1 MTTVRECVHAFM
13 RERGLTTV
21 FGNPGSTELPYF
33 KNWPDDFDYVLG
45 LQESAALS
53 MADGYAQVANK
64 PAIVNLHSAAGLG
77 HALGSLVTA
86 YKNNT
91 PLIIVA
97 GQQARAILPYEPFL
111 GAADP
116 TLHVRPYVK
125 WACEP
130 ARAADVPRAFA
141 RAFAIATSA
150 PSGPVF
156 LSVPVDDWDER
167 ADPVAAL
174 FTSGA
179 PAPAADAVARAA
191 ASIATAR
198 NPVIVAGPEVDRA
211 GGLEP
216 LVALA
221 EKLACPV
228 WTSPMA
234 SRICFP
240 ETHNQFAGFLPAR
253 EDKVAEL
260 LSGHDLVLI
269 FGAAAFQYHFDAPA
283 PGRVNWNI
291 IQFTEDANTA
301 SYTPGGEAVLGNV
314 REALLALGD
323 MTQARPSSKEPLRE
337 TPPLQTDEDAPLTVD
352 AAIDL
357 IEQLRPRD
365 ARVFEEAPSARPVIQ
380 QRLRLEEPSS
390 FFATASGG
398 LGFALSAAVGGA
410 LADPSRK
417 VIALVGDGS
426 SLYTIQALW
435 TAAQRN
441 LDVGVIILNNQSYE
455 ALKHISAM
463 MQSPAVGADL
473 PGVDFKALSQGF
485 GLAAASAGTIEAAR
499 TQLEKMFAQRGPF
512 LLELQILP

>member
-13 RERGLTTV
+13 RDKGLTTV

-77 HALGSLVTA
+77 HAMGSLVTA
-86 YKNNT
+86 FKNNT
-91 PLIIVA
+91 PLIVVA
-97 GQQARAILPYEPFL
+97 GQQARPILPYEPFL
-111 GAADP
+111 GAVDP
-116 TLHVRPYVK
+116 TLHVQPYVK

-130 ARAADVPRAFA
+130 ARAADVPSAFA

-150 PSGPVF
+150 PCGPVF

-167 ADPVAAL
+167 AEPVESL

-179 PAPAADAVARAA
+179 PAPAAEAMARAA
-191 ASIATAR
+191 AAVAKAR

-211 GGLEP
+211 GGFQA

-228 WTSPMA
+228 WASPMA

-253 EDKVAEL
+253 EDEIVTR
-260 LSGHDLVLI
+260 LSEHDLVLI
-269 FGAAAFQYHFDAPA
+269 FGAPAFQYHFHAPA
-283 PGRVNWNI
+283 PGQAIRNI
-291 IQFTEDANTA
+291 VQFTEDANTA
-301 SYTPGGEAVLGNV
+301 SYTPGGEAILGNV
-314 REALLALGD
+314 REALLALGET
-323 MTQARPSSKEPLRE
+323 TQARPFTSSALRE
-337 TPPLQTDEDAPLTVD
+337 DPASNTEDDAALTV
-352 AAIDL
+352 ASAIDL
-357 IEQLRPRD
+357 IEELRPRN
-365 ARVFEEAPSARPVIQ
+365 ARIFEEAPSARPVIQ
-380 QRLRLEEPSS
+380 QRLRMDQPSS

-417 VIALVGDGS
+417 SIALVGDGS

-441 LDVGVIILNNQSYE
+441 LDIGFIILNNQSYE

-485 GLAAASAGTIEAAR
+485 GLHAASADSVEAAR
-499 TQLEKMFAQRGPF
+499 SHLERMFSAPGPF
-512 LLELQILP
+512 LLELNILP

>member
-1 MTTVRECVHAFM
+1 MTTVRESVHAFM

-21 FGNPGSTELPYF
+21 FGNPGSTEMPFF
-33 KNWPDDFDYVLG
+33 KHWPADFDYVLG

-53 MADGYAQVANK
+53 MADGYAQVANR

-77 HALGSLVTA
+77 HAMGSLVTA

-97 GQQARAILPYEPFL
+97 GQQARSIMPYEPFL

-116 TLHVRPYVK
+116 TLHVKPYVK

-130 ARAADVPRAFA
+130 ARAADLPRALA
-141 RAFAIATSA
+141 RAYAIATSA
-150 PSGPVF
+150 PCGPVF
-156 LSVPVDDWDER
+156 ISAPVDDWDQR
-167 ADPVAAL
+167 ADSMGSL
-174 FTSGA
+174 TTYGA
-179 PAPAADAVARAA
+179 PAPGAEGLARAA
-191 ASIATAR
+191 ALISKAR
-198 NPVIVAGPEVDRA
+198 NPVIVSGPEVDRA
-211 GGLEP
+211 DGLEA

-221 EKLACPV
+221 GKLACPV

-240 ETHNQFAGFLPAR
+240 ETHPQFAGFLPAR
-253 EDKVAEL
+253 EDEIAAH
-260 LSGHDLVLI
+260 LSGYDLVLI
-269 FGAAAFQYHFDAPA
+269 FGAPAFQYHFHAPA
-283 PGRVNWNI
+283 PGPMPRNI
-291 IQFTEDANTA
+291 VQFTEDANTA
-301 SYTPGGEAVLGNV
+301 SYTPGGASMLGNV
-314 REALLALGD
+314 RAALLALAAS
-323 MTQARPSSKEPLRE
+323 TPARPAFKGALRH
-337 TPPLQTDEDAPLTVD
+337 APVPEAEEGAALTVP

-357 IEQLRPRD
+357 IERLRLRD
-365 ARVFEEAPSARPVIQ
+365 VRIFEEAPSARPVIQ
-380 QRLRLEEPSS
+380 QRLRMEKPAS

-441 LDVGVIILNNQSYE
+441 LDIGFIILNNQSYE

-473 PGVDFKALSQGF
+473 PGVDFQALAHGF
-485 GLAAASAGTIEAAR
+485 GVSAASAGEVGTAR
-499 TQLEKMFAQRGPF
+499 LQLEKMFSRTGPF
-512 LLELQILP
+512 LLELQIRP

>member
-1 MTTVRECVHAFM
+1 MSTVRDCVHAFM

-33 KNWPDDFDYVLG
+33 KNWPADFDYVLG

-53 MADGYAQVANK
+53 MADGYAQVADK

-77 HALGSLVTA
+77 HAMGSLVTA

-91 PLIIVA
+91 PLIVVA
-97 GQQARAILPYEPFL
+97 GQQARSILPYEPFL

-116 TLHVRPYVK
+116 AVHVKPYVK

-150 PSGPVF
+150 PCGPVF
-156 LSVPVDDWDER
+156 VSVPVDDWDER
-167 ADPVAAL
+167 ADPVETL
-174 FTSGA
+174 STFGA
-179 PAPAADAVARAA
+179 PAPGAQAMARAA
-191 ASIATAR
+191 ASVAKAR
-198 NPVIVAGPEVDRA
+198 NPVIVSGPEVDRA
-211 GGLEP
+211 GGLEA
-216 LVALA
+216 LAALA

-228 WTSPMA
+228 WASPMA

-240 ETHNQFAGFLPAR
+240 ETHKQFAGFLPAR
-253 EDKVAEL
+253 EDEIVAR

-269 FGAAAFQYHFDAPA
+269 FGAPAFQYHFHAPA
-283 PGRVNWNI
+283 PEPAALHIV
-291 IQFTEDANTA
+291 QFTEDANTA
-301 SYTPGGEAVLGNV
+301 SYTPGGAAILGNV
-314 REALLALGD
+314 REALLALAEL
-323 MTQARPSSKEPLRE
+323 TPARPPVERALRPAPAFE
-337 TPPLQTDEDAPLTVD
+337 AEDGAELTVP

-357 IEQLRPRD
+357 IERLRPRNV
-365 ARVFEEAPSARPVIQ
+365 RIFEEAPSARSVIQ
-380 QRLRLEEPSS
+380 HRLRMDKPSS

-441 LDVGVIILNNQSYE
+441 LNIGFIVLNNQSYE
-455 ALKHISAM
+455 ALKQISAM

-473 PGVDFKALSQGF
+473 PGLDFQALARGF
-485 GLAAASAGTIEAAR
+485 GLRAASAGDIRAAR
-499 TQLEKMFAQRGPF
+499 LQLENLFGASGPS
-512 LLELQILP
+512 LLELQIRP

>member
-33 KNWPDDFDYVLG
+33 KNWPADFDYVLG

-77 HALGSLVTA
+77 HAMGSLVTA

-91 PLIIVA
+91 PLIVVA
-97 GQQARAILPYEPFL
+97 GQQARSILPYEPFL

-116 TLHVRPYVK
+116 TLHVKPYVK

-130 ARAADVPRAFA
+130 ARATDVPKAFA
-141 RAFAIATSA
+141 RAFAIAASA
-150 PSGPVF
+150 PCGPVF

-167 ADPVAAL
+167 AEPAEL
-174 FTSGA
+174 LSTFGA
-179 PAPAADAVARAA
+179 PAPGAEAVARAA
-191 ASIATAR
+191 ELISKAR
-198 NPVIVAGPEVDRA
+198 NPVIVSGPEVDRA
-211 GGLEP
+211 GGLEA

-240 ETHNQFAGFLPAR
+240 ETHSQFAGFLPAR
-253 EDKVAEL
+253 EDEIVAR

-269 FGAAAFQYHFDAPA
+269 FGAPAFQYHFHAPA
-283 PGRVNWNI
+283 PEPMTSNI
-291 IQFTEDANTA
+291 LQFTDDANTA
-301 SYTPGGEAVLGNV
+301 SYTPGGVSIIGNV
-314 REALLALGD
+314 REALLALAVL
-323 MTQARPSSKEPLRE
+323 TPARPAFEGALRQ
-337 TPPLQTDEDAPLTVD
+337 TPVLEGEESALLTVP

-357 IEQLRPRD
+357 IEQLRPRN
-365 ARVFEEAPSARPVIQ
+365 ARIFEEAPSARSVIQ
-380 QRLRLEEPSS
+380 QRLRMDKPSS

-410 LADPSRK
+410 LADPSQK

-441 LDVGVIILNNQSYE
+441 LDIGFIILNNQSYE

-473 PGVDFKALSQGF
+473 PGLDFQALAQGF
-485 GLAAASAGTIEAAR
+485 GVSAAAAGDVRTAR
-499 TQLEKMFAQRGPF
+499 LQLEKMFSRSGPS
-512 LLELQILP
+512 LLELHISP